1 MVQIQAIV
9 FIGIQACGK
18 STFYHHQFGLTHVR
32 INLDMLKTRH
42 REQCMF
48 ETCLEIQQSFV
59 IDNTNPTRLVRS
71 RYIEPAKQHKFRV
84 IGYYFES
91 RVRAAI
97 DRNQQRPLAQQ
108 IPGKGIAGTAKR
120 LELPSYHEGFDE
132 LYYVKLLPEMQFV
145 VEPWQD
151 EV

>member
-1 MVQIQAIV
+1 MMQAIV

-18 STFYHHQFGLTHVR
+18 STFYHSKFGLTHVR
-32 INLDMLKTRH
+32 INLDMLRTRH
-42 REQCMF
+42 REQRML

-59 IDNTNPTRLVRS
+59 IDNTNPTKLDRS
-71 RYIEPAKQHKFRV
+71 RYIELAKQHRFQV

-91 RVRAAI
+91 RVQAAI

-108 IPGKGIAGTAKR
+108 IPAKGIAGTAKR
-120 LELPSYHEGFDE
+120 LELPSMAEGFDE
-132 LYYVKLLPEMQFV
+132 LYYVKLLPEMQFA
-145 VEPWQD
+145 VEGWQD

>member
-1 MVQIQAIV
+1 MAQMQAIV
-9 FIGIQACGK
+9 FMGIQACGK
-18 STFYHHQFGLTHVR
+18 STFYHHKFGLTHVR

-42 REQCMF
+42 REQRML

-59 IDNTNPTRLVRS
+59 VDNTNPTRLDRS

-91 RVRAAI
+91 RVRDAI
-97 DRNQQRPLAQQ
+97 DRNQQRPVAQQ
-108 IPGKGIAGTAKR
+108 IPDKGIAGTAKK

-132 LYYVKLLPEMQFV
+132 LYYVKLLPEMQFA

-151 EV
+151 EI